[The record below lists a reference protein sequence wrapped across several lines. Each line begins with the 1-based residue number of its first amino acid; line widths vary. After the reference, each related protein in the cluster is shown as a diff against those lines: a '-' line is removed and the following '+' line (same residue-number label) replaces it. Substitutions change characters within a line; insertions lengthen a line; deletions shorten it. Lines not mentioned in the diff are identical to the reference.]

1 MHPLIF
7 TPFGN
12 STGNCILFFGSVHGD
27 ELPTAYLMFKLVHYV
42 KDNPAMFKDK
52 CIVIAPLLNPDG
64 FLAASPTR
72 KGEVK
77 LKRVADEKCDTWL
90 RFRTTP

>member
-1 MHPLIF
+1 MEGIASVVKSKF
-7 TPFGN
+7 FI
-12 STGNCILFFGSVHGD
+12 TG
-27 ELPTAYLMFKLVHYV
+27 LV
-42 KDNPAMFKDK
+42 
-52 CIVIAPLLNPDG
+52 ILLNI
-64 FLAASPTR
+64 FAQIMYKHISLANNKIVKTLR